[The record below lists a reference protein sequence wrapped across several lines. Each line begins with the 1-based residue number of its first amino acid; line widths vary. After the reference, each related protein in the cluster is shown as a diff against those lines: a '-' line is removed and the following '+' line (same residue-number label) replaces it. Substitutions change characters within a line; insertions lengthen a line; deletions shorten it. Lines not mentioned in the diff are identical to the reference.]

1 MSSSTKHR
9 RKSLASLFEDSINIT
24 PAASTSRRDPSPTKR
39 AMMKHS
45 LRDTISRGWP
55 SASLQKD
62 HVFMTI
68 HADDVYRHVG
78 AVQNPQQ
85 LFEKAKDWMISIQN
99 TERDEVKN
107 DLILKELHEAMIRAI
122 FGSNQIERAGLNL
135 DLTIELCRKVFAGA
149 ETHVGGMPAKVP
161 KTIGDLKLNLHRGN
175 LGEEVGEVSERDPA
189 YQKQL
194 LELYHKQS
202 DLKDMPAKYI
212 LRSRNEVV
220 QHARAFQHIVHAFV
234 VEKKDLSE
242 DLIKETHR
250 ILVKGVSI
258 VEEGH
263 PDVSPDQYGGIY
275 RKVVVGAGTTNFTV
289 PQFVP
294 KKMKEMCDALKEE
307 LKAAEDKKGIDPFS
321 IASKYSLEFVEIHP
335 FQDGNGRM
343 CRMILNAILCRYAG
357 VIVPIGEQGEERS
370 VYMGIKRRASQEM
383 EGHGEYATFVLE
395 KALPRLRQMKKKL
408 MGKRE
413 K

>member
-1 MSSSTKHR
+1 MSSPTKHR

-68 HADDVYRHVG
+68 HADDVYRQVG

-135 DLTIELCRKVFAGA
+135 DLTIELCRKVFAG
-149 ETHVGGMPAKVP
+149 
-161 KTIGDLKLNLHRGN
+161 
-175 LGEEVGEVSERDPA
+175 EEVGEVSERDPA

-202 DLKDMPAKYI
+202 DLKNMPAKYI

-250 ILVKGVSI
+250 ILVKRVPI

-321 IASKYSLEFVEIHP
+321 IASKYSLEFVQIHP